1 MLGSLFETRSS
12 RSEIRKRMLSVF
24 FIFRHLLYDW
34 VLSWIIVGLLLIILH
49 RHHLLLLILL
59 LHNIRILVSIVLILI
74 YHLVLVVHKLLGCL
88 HVIIIG
94 VLLRELE
101 MTTRI
106 SRGERL
112 HR

>member
-1 MLGSLFETRSS
+1 
-12 RSEIRKRMLSVF
+12 
-24 FIFRHLLYDW
+24 
-34 VLSWIIVGLLLIILH
+34 LH
-49 RHHLLLLILL
+49 RHHLLLILL

-74 YHLVLVVHKLLGCL
+74 HHLVLVVHKLLVCL

-94 VLLRELE
+94 VLLWELE
-101 MTTRI
+101 MTPCI

>member
-12 RSEIRKRMLSVF
+12 RSEIRKRMLPVL

-34 VLSWIIVGLLLIILH
+34 VLSWIIVGLLLVILH
-49 RHHLLLLILL
+49 RHHLLLILL
-59 LHNIRILVSIVLILI
+59 LHDIRILVSIVLILI
-74 YHLVLVVHKLLGCL
+74 HHLVLVVHKLLGCL

-94 VLLRELE
+94 VLLWELE

-106 SRGERL
+106 SRRERL